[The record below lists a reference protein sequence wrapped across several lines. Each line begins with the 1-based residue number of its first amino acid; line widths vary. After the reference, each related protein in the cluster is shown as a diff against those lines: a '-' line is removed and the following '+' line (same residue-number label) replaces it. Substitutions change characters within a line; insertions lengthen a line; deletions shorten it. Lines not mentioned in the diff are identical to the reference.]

1 MGCGVPNE
9 DYFRASSSRLVCR
22 NALSQSGLPGQLVS
36 IHFCAL
42 SSPKDAALAN
52 RCMASSRLR
61 GTPLPVDANAV
72 LTTRADFD

>member
-1 MGCGVPNE
+1 MGYGVPNE
-9 DYFRASSSRLVCR
+9 GYFCVSFSGLCR
-22 NALSQSGLPGQLVS
+22 RALSQSGLSGQLVS
-36 IHFCAL
+36 IHFYAL

-52 RCMASSRLR
+52 SCMASSRLR